1 MLHKIIL
8 TTIAVL
14 FVTGQVHAGSWGYS
28 SPNSVLKYNG
38 FSNSWGYSQPN
49 SVSKYNGFGNSWDWN

>member
-1 MLHKIIL
+1 MLKIIL

-14 FVTGQVHAGSWGYS
+14 FITGQVHAGDWGYS

-38 FSNSWGYSQPN
+38 F
-49 SVSKYNGFGNSWDWN
+49 GNTWSWD

>member
-1 MLHKIIL
+1 MLYKIIL

-38 FSNSWGYSQPN
+38 F
-49 SVSKYNGFGNSWDWN
+49 GNTWDWN